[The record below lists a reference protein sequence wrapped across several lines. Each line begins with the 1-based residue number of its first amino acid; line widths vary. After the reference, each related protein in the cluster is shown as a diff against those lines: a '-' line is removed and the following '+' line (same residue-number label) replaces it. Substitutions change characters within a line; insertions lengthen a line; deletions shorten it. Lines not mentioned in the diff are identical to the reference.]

1 MQPFLMQHFGN
12 PSSGHVYGRA
22 CRAAVQGARRSVA
35 VLLGCDE
42 DEVFFTG
49 CGTESDNCEWRMMM
63 GCFARMTDC
72 REPGG
77 EREGGTGFVKG
88 RGAEGEGVRRTWGGG
103 GGMRGKVGGGGR
115 LLL

>member
-35 VLLGCDE
+35 ALLGCDE

-49 CGTESDNCEWRMMM
+49 CGTESDNCEWRMRIMH
-63 GCFARMTDC
+63 GSLATPCHNIFPSPPSP
-72 REPGG
+72 PGYSSSRG
-77 EREGGTGFVKG
+77 HRRVRHGGQATQS
-88 RGAEGEGVRRTWGGG
+88 
-103 GGMRGKVGGGGR
+103 
-115 LLL
+115 